1 MSQQKKT
8 NNQGEKEREGTGTP
22 TDTEQQ
28 KKPNSAQSR
37 PAQAQP
43 TRSFYD
49 STMPQQIHCRQC
61 KTLMENGVCPTCGY
75 KMYVPMD
82 PKKRDKIRLIL
93 TGIFIAAFVVIF
105 VALQIARG

>member
-1 MSQQKKT
+1 MSKQTRKEKREEEKRIIAEIEEGTENAKKT
-8 NNQGEKEREGTGTP
+8 EKKTSFYA
-22 TDTEQQ
+22 
-28 KKPNSAQSR
+28 SAQ
-37 PAQAQP
+37 PE
-43 TRSFYD
+43 TV
-49 STMPQQIHCRQC
+49 HCRRC
-61 KTLMENGVCPTCGY
+61 RTVMEKGVCPTCGF